1 MNQLLEKPKHLRAA
15 ICAIQLEQVVTD
27 AHAWLLETSNANVS
41 RKPEAHVWSA
51 KEILGHLI
59 DAASNAHQRF
69 VRAALEDGAQL
80 PGYKQ
85 DDWVKLAAYQ
95 QREWRDLIRLWAVSH
110 DHLRQ
115 IVSHLNDAQLEHH
128 LFVGSRQ
135 ITLHELID
143 AYVRHLEHHLEQIR
157 ERTTPE
163 ANRA

>member
-15 ICAIQLEQVVTD
+15 ICAIQLEQVITD
-27 AHAWLLETSNANVS
+27 AQAWLLEMGEANAS

-59 DAASNAHQRF
+59 DAASHAHQRF
-69 VRAALEDGAQL
+69 VRAALEDGARLSSYQ
-80 PGYKQ
+80 Q
-85 DDWVKLAAYQ
+85 DEWVKLAAYQ
-95 QREWRDLIRLWAVSH
+95 QREWHDLIALWTASH

-115 IVSHLNDAQLEHH
+115 IVSRLNDAQLEHH

-135 ITLHELID
+135 ITLHELVE

-157 ERTTPE
+157 ERSTPE
-163 ANRA
+163 ANHA